1 MYHRCHICASLKI
14 NQVSATS
21 NTTIMHFSLVFL
33 PHKLDPTR
41 PRGLGH
47 VSEPGGLISR
57 SNHHCSHLIKGHVLD
72 VMYVCV
78 FSHMNGEID
87 PLHTRLY
94 LTFYTFFFYPT
105 DVGLFLQNF
114 SPAQCRLVSFYSI
127 LTPTQFK
134 ETLSWDFNRHVIP
147 CGFSFIQLR
156 FAAWQ
161 KCAMARSFLHRS
173 RAALGHRDL
182 VSWRC
187 SYNPQLVGFPK
198 HDILHV
204 CTCIKDRAATISD
217 FFDLK

>member
-21 NTTIMHFSLVFL
+21 NTTIIHFSLVFL

-94 LTFYTFFFYPT
+94 LTFYTFFFIPQMSGFSYRTFHTHNAGLSLFIPFWRPHSSRK
-105 DVGLFLQNF
+105 LFLE
-114 SPAQCRLVSFYSI
+114 I
-127 LTPTQFK
+127 LTDMLFHVAFHSSSCGLLCDRNVPWLVLFSTEAEQLWDIVI
-134 ETLSWDFNRHVIP
+134 LSAGDVATIPNWWDFPSMTYFMYALVLKIV
-147 CGFSFIQLR
+147 QLL
-156 FAAWQ
+156 
-161 KCAMARSFLHRS
+161 FL
-173 RAALGHRDL
+173 
-182 VSWRC
+182 
-187 SYNPQLVGFPK
+187 
-198 HDILHV
+198 
-204 CTCIKDRAATISD
+204 IS
-217 FFDLK
+217 LT